1 MGADRDRGRRP
12 PGAGLSLLAARARRV
27 RDRLGHSAHRLR
39 DPAADAGVES
49 RGDDGSG
56 TLRAAERFHGGPALA
71 AVLRRLLRAR
81 TQIPITCYLVRTSN
95 AVILFDTGVPPRAVP
110 G

>member
-1 MGADRDRGRRP
+1 MGADRDRDRRP

-49 RGDDGSG
+49 PGDEGSG
-56 TLRAAERFHGGPALA
+56 TLRAAERLLGCPALA
-71 AVLRRLLRAR
+71 ALLLRLLRAAHAD
-81 TQIPITCYLVRTSN
+81 PDHVL
-95 AVILFDTGVPPRAVP
+95 PRADLLRSDP
-110 G
+110 CRYRR